1 MIVPETEIIITSEG
15 QELLRRVLRPG
26 EYTLGRSPACD
37 ICIPSGTVSRKQAK
51 LTVNFSSLF
60 LEDLGSFNGTTVNGG
75 PISGKTQIW
84 HGQQIQMGYVF
95 VELRKICADPNLG
108 GSLAPAQEA
117 VVDSLPEDVTFQHS
131 GYQIGHLIGRG
142 GMGAVLQATDASI
155 QRDVAMKVVL
165 RGDSPR
171 DVLRF
176 IHEARVTGQLEH
188 PNIVPVHALGADEH
202 GQPFYTMKLVRG
214 ATLKQ
219 VLNDLRRGE
228 EDAIRNYTLPNLL
241 NIFQK
246 VCDAIRFAHSQQI
259 VHRDLKP
266 DNIMIGNFGE
276 VLVMDWGLAKSLV
289 QRELSPDQAEATDEE
304 ASFGDIDYRN
314 ESHTLTGAILGTPQ
328 YMPPEQALG
337 NSEAITEKADV
348 YSLGA
353 ILYHIL
359 CLRPPVESG
368 TAEQVLE
375 RVIKGEIIT
384 PSDASSKSSKSSPG
398 DDALT
403 ARVPLADFDD
413 APTGHLPHLPAG
425 RIPASLEAMV
435 LKAMAHDPANRYAS
449 VDDLQKDLNAYKSG
463 FATKAEHAGVFKHVG
478 LWIKRNR
485 TISAAVSFVILL
497 TVGFAVGLAREADH
511 SSQSLS
517 RLRKAAP
524 TLVERAWSHLGEGR
538 LDDALEKVSFAVDV
552 DPKNADYLLL
562 QARLQQSLGKIQDAS
577 ETFQRVMQIRK
588 DPVAAEN
595 IEICSRLT
603 KFFMKD
609 NELSIAGKAAL
620 LNTLYS
626 QGRSQDAINFRA
638 DLELRAPEL
647 APLLQQRLST
657 LPGWEPKRLEKTA
670 DGTFKI
676 DSSPL
681 RIDSLDSLEGM
692 PVSELSMNGCSSS
705 ISQALLDSIAKIP
718 LKALSMK
725 GCNLSQL
732 DFLASSG
739 VESLVLTSNPV
750 SDLSPLKSLP
760 LRKLNLRDTSVSDLS
775 PLSACL
781 HIEEIVLPKSAKNA
795 EILKANPS
803 LKRISLTE
811 QNNGSPQQSATEF
824 WKAYTP

>member
-75 PISGKTQIW
+75 PITGKTQIW
-84 HGQQIQMGYVF
+84 HGQQIQMGYVC
-95 VELRKICADPNLG
+95 VELRKICADPMLG

-171 DVLRF
+171 DILRF

-188 PNIVPVHALGADEH
+188 PNIIPVHALGADEH

-219 VLNDLRRGE
+219 VLNDLARGD
-228 EDAIRNYTLPNLL
+228 EDAIRNYTLPSLL

-289 QRELSPDQAEATDEE
+289 PRDLSPDQAEATDEE
-304 ASFGDIDYRN
+304 ASAADIDYRN
-314 ESHTLTGAILGTPQ
+314 ESHTLTGAVLGTPQ

-337 NSEAITEKADV
+337 NSDAITEKADV

-368 TAEQVLE
+368 TAEQVLD
-375 RVIKGEIIT
+375 RVIRGEIIT
-384 PSDASSKSSKSSPG
+384 PSNASSKSSKSSTENET
-398 DDALT
+398 LT
-403 ARVPLADFDD
+403 ERIPIADVQDP
-413 APTGHLPHLPAG
+413 PTGHLPHLPAG

-435 LKAMAHDPANRYAS
+435 LKAMSHDPENRYPS

-463 FATKAEHAGVFKHVG
+463 FATKAEHAGLLKLVT
-478 LWIKRNR
+478 LWVKRNR
-485 TISAAVSFVILL
+485 TISAAVACVLLL
-497 TVGFAVGLAREADH
+497 TVGFAASLAREVDRSA
-511 SSQSLS
+511 QSLA
-517 RLRKAAP
+517 RLSKAAP
-524 TLVERAWSHLGEGR
+524 TLVERAWSHLDEGR
-538 LDDALEKVSFAVDV
+538 FEDALEKVSFAVDV
-552 DPKNADYLLL
+552 DPSNADYLLL
-562 QARLQQSLGKIQDAS
+562 QARLLQSLGRIHDSSDVFK
-577 ETFQRVMQIRK
+577 RVTQLRK
-588 DPVAAEN
+588 DLVAAEN
-595 IEICSRLT
+595 IEVCARLT
-603 KFFMKD
+603 RLFLTEE
-609 NELSIAGKAAL
+609 ELSIAGKAAL
-620 LNTLYS
+620 LNALYS
-626 QGRSQDAINFRA
+626 QGRAQDAVKLKA
-638 DLELRAPEL
+638 ELELRATEL

-657 LPGWEPKRLEKTA
+657 LPGWESRRLEKTA
-670 DGTFKI
+670 EGTFKV
-676 DSSPL
+676 DFSLL

-692 PVSELSMNGCSSS
+692 PVCELSLNGCSSS
-705 ISQALLDSIAKIP
+705 ISQALLESLAKLP
-718 LKALSMK
+718 LKTLKMK
-725 GCNLSQL
+725 GCNLSRL
-732 DFLASSG
+732 DFLEGAA
-739 VESLVLTSNPV
+739 VENLVLASNPV
-750 SDLSPLKSLP
+750 SDLAPLKSVP
-760 LRKLNLRDTSVSDLS
+760 LRRLNLLDTSVGDLS
-775 PLSACL
+775 PLAACL
-781 HIEEIVLPKSAKNA
+781 HLEEIVLPKSAKNA
-795 EILKANPS
+795 EVLKGNPA
-803 LKRISLTE
+803 LKRISLNE
-811 QNNGSPQQSATEF
+811 QNNGSPQHSAAEF
-824 WKAYTP
+824 WKSHAP